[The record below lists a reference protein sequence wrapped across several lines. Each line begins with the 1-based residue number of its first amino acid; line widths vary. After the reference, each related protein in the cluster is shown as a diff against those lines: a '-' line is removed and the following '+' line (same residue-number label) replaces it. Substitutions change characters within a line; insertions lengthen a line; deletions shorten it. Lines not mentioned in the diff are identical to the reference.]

1 MCSLLLQ
8 LLNFST
14 ELAKVEFLSHLQ
26 VSGISMHA
34 LRNVIWKVMKCKS
47 GLLLCSSDKGHC
59 IGREGSEARKCE
71 WCKLEDGA
79 VWILSIEQCTVLHKD
94 DTKPLQEL
102 EKLSQG
108 NVLVEMRVGH
118 TLIECLKL
126 SFNPGE
132 KIACDICRR
141 CCKSDWIR
149 KLESVARDDT
159 HQAQLVQGSTLLAF
173 VH

>member
-1 MCSLLLQ
+1 
-8 LLNFST
+8 
-14 ELAKVEFLSHLQ
+14 
-26 VSGISMHA
+26 
-34 LRNVIWKVMKCKS
+34 MKCKA

-71 WCKLEDGA
+71 WRKLEDGG

-94 DTKPLQEL
+94 DTKPLQSL

-108 NVLVEMRVGH
+108 NVLVERRVGH

-132 KIACDICRR
+132 DIACDICR
-141 CCKSDWIR
+141 
-149 KLESVARDDT
+149 
-159 HQAQLVQGSTLLAF
+159 
-173 VH
+173 

>member
-1 MCSLLLQ
+1 MCILLLQ
-8 LLNFST
+8 LLHIST
-14 ELAKVEFLSHLQ
+14 ELAEVQFLFHIQ

-34 LRNVIWKVMKCKS
+34 LRYVIWEVMESKL

-59 IGREGSEARKCE
+59 IGREGSEAWKCE

-94 DTKPLQEL
+94 NVQPLQEL

-108 NVLVEMRVGH
+108 NVLVAMILSN
-118 TLIECLKL
+118 TLIKCLKL
-126 SFNPGE
+126 SFNPRE